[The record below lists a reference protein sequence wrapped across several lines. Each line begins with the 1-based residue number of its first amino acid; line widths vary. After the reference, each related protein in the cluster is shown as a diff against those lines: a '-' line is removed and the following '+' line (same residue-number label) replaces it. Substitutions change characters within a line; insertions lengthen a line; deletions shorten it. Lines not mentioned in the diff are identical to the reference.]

1 MGRPFRGSRGRAH
14 SRNHFQ
20 VLLDVL
26 PPVDDATAGER
37 LFNSGITYNVCP
49 SSDNE
54 IRDEIEDRMCG
65 SGTAD
70 VPFATETASSLVR
83 KLIVYTPSELP
94 SAAHSVP
101 LDGIEN
107 FVGPVAAPR
116 QKQYGGGKYRRRV
129 SRLFDR

>member
-1 MGRPFRGSRGRAH
+1 MQQGRPERWDALFYGARGRAH
-14 SRNHFQ
+14 LRNHFQ

-54 IRDEIEDRMCG
+54 TRDEIKDRKRGFRDGRCTLRNRNRKI
-65 SGTAD
+65 SGEEIECVQSIQT
-70 VPFATETASSLVR
+70 
-83 KLIVYTPSELP
+83 P

-101 LDGIEN
+101 LDGIEK
-107 FVGPVAAPR
+107 FVGPLAAPR
-116 QKQYGGGKYRRRV
+116 EN
-129 SRLFDR
+129 STAE